1 MQGKTV
7 MADVPKI
14 VLERLK
20 AASAKPT
27 EHPDAD
33 VLTAFAERAL
43 PDRERDSVLKHLA
56 GCSECREVVALALPA
71 SDATAPLVA
80 HSGHR
85 WVTWPTLRW
94 GFAAAGIVLVAS
106 LTVVQ
111 YQRRTRVSV
120 ASNKGPAVS
129 EARNEAPSTTSPP
142 ASAPAPQSVDQ
153 ERDKSESSTPKSLD
167 SFRTKKAPASADAG
181 PTAPVAPPPE
191 IKNPTADGSSIHGVV
206 GRRIPGVA
214 GGPMPHGP
222 KMGFQMNQANQW
234 QQQNANSFAAQSAAV
249 PAAAPAQ
256 NVANLPTQ
264 GRSDT
269 NLDKIQREPHGQ
281 TETLIVQSE
290 SLSQQQPQ
298 GGTAETKVD
307 RAKPLETVI
316 VSNSRRYAGAP
327 PSAKLARSSPLAGAR
342 WTINPSGGLQRSV
355 DEGATWQDV
364 NVNEPAPA
372 AASELYMAKEERQSV
387 MKEKT
392 SLKDQKQATTP
403 MIFRAVAANGADV
416 WAGGVNGALY
426 HSSDAGNSWTR
437 IVPASA
443 GVPLTG
449 DIVSV
454 NFSDAQHGR
463 VSTSTSET
471 WTTGDGGESW
481 QKQ

>member
-1 MQGKTV
+1 
-7 MADVPKI
+7 MAEVPKN

-20 AASAKPT
+20 AASARLA

-43 PDRERDSVLKHLA
+43 PDRERGSVMEHLA
-56 GCSECREVVALALPA
+56 RCGECREVVALASPD
-71 SDATAPLVA
+71 SDATAPPVA
-80 HSGHR
+80 HSGRR

-106 LTVVQ
+106 LAIVQ
-111 YQRRTRVSV
+111 YQRRTRESV

-129 EARNEAPSTTSPP
+129 EARNEAPATALPP
-142 ASAPAPQSVDQ
+142 APAPQSIDK
-153 ERDKSESSTPKSLD
+153 ERDRSESSTPKSLGNLKA
-167 SFRTKKAPASADAG
+167 KKTPATADAV
-181 PTAPVAPPPE
+181 PAAPLAPPPAAE
-191 IKNPTADGSSIHGVV
+191 NSRGDARAFHGVV
-206 GRRIPGVA
+206 GGSL
-214 GGPMPHGP
+214 PHGP

-234 QQQNANSFAAQSAAV
+234 QQQNANAFAAQSAA
-249 PAAAPAQ
+249 APASAPTQ
-256 NVANLPTQ
+256 NVANLPVN
-264 GRSDT
+264 GRLGSD
-269 NLDKIQREPHGQ
+269 LDKTQTEPHGQ
-281 TETLIVQSE
+281 TAEMLIVQSE
-290 SLSQQQPQ
+290 TLSQQQPQ
-298 GGTAETKVD
+298 GGTAEAKVD

-316 VSNSRRYAGAP
+316 VANSRRYAGAP

-342 WTINPSGGLQRSV
+342 WTINPSGGLQRSL

-372 AASELYMAKEERQSV
+372 AASYLYTTKEERQSV
-387 MKEKT
+387 TKEKT
-392 SLKDQKQATTP
+392 PLKDQKQTAVS

-426 HSSDAGNSWTR
+426 HSTDAGNHWTR
-437 IVPASA
+437 ILPASS
-443 GVPLTG
+443 GVALTG